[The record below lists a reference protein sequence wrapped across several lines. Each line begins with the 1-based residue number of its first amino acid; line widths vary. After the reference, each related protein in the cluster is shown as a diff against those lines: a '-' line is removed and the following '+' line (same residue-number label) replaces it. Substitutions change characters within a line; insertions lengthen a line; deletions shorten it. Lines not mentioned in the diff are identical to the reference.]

1 MKLLHVL
8 ASPRLEGS
16 NTLQISQSFLDALHE
31 STPTTTVD
39 TVDLFNTDLPAVAGA
54 NIEAKYQILVGQP
67 IDRDHAESWTEIER
81 EIERFRTADAYL
93 ITAPMW
99 NFSVPYA
106 LKYYIDCIVQPGY
119 LFRFNELGYPVPL
132 LSGKKM
138 IVVSSSGS
146 DYSAASPAAGFNFH
160 EPYLRAIFGFVG
172 ITDVTFV
179 HAHALDV
186 PGEARLVELQR
197 AIDEARD
204 LGASE
209 SWKASPTVAA

>member
-1 MKLLHVL
+1 MKMLHVL
-8 ASPRLEGS
+8 ASPRLDGS
-16 NTLQISQSFLDALHE
+16 NTLKISQAFLDAVTH
-31 STPTTTVD
+31 STSTLTVE
-39 TVDLFNTDLPAVAGA
+39 TVDLFTTDLPAVAGK
-54 NIEAKYQILVGQP
+54 NIEAKYQLLAGGT
-67 IDRDHAESWTEIER
+67 IDRTNAESWAQIER
-81 EIERFRTADAYL
+81 EIDRFRAADAYL

-119 LFRFNELGYPVPL
+119 LFRFNEYGYPEPL

-146 DYSAASPAAGFNFH
+146 DYSESSPARGYNFH

-172 ITDVTFV
+172 ITDVTFI

-186 PGEARLVELQR
+186 PGEQRVVELDR
-197 AIDEARD
+197 AIAQAREM
-204 LGASE
+204 GASKE
-209 SWKASPTVAA
+209 WGASATM